1 MFDDRWTASQ
11 SGMSVSRPVMDA
23 DLLRSWQQTLAA
35 ALDPETAEAGRGV
48 DDRARVEALRALEE
62 LVCTAT
68 AAQARLAADLDASQ
82 RRRQAEQ
89 GVPAPRRG
97 RGVAAQVGL
106 ARRESHH
113 RGRRHLGLAKVVTR
127 ELPHTWTAWRTGRI
141 TEWTA
146 TLIARETAC
155 LSREHRAAVDQAVA
169 GDPARLEAMGLK
181 QVAGA
186 CQAAAAQLDPAAVVK
201 RRRRAEAD
209 RHVSLRPAPDSMTWL
224 TALLPVTDGVGVLA
238 ALTQAAAAG
247 RAAGDPRSKGQL
259 MADTLVAA
267 VLGTHH
273 NPPATPADRA
283 TPADPPT
290 SSGSHTQQPPAGG
303 GLNLNLT
310 MSDQALFGGEDAGDA
325 AEEPA
330 HLDGYGP
337 IPAELARELI
347 ADACDRGEKIWLRRL
362 YTHPVTGELVTMD
375 TRARLF
381 RNSLARFIRL
391 RDQTCRTPWCDA
403 PIRHTDHPL
412 PADEGGPTSGLNGQG
427 LCEACNYAKQA
438 PDWHAHPTE
447 PDADGHHGGH
457 QVETTTPTGHRYRS
471 RPPTMATIRET
482 PIRIDYVLTS

>member
-1 MFDDRWTASQ
+1 MFEDG
-11 SGMSVSRPVMDA
+11 SGGGRPAWQAVMDA
-23 DLLRSWQQTLAA
+23 GLLRGWQRTLAA
-35 ALDPETAEAGRGV
+35 ALDPDSPNDSS

-89 GVPAPRRG
+89 GVPAAQRG

-113 RGRRHLGLAKVVTR
+113 RGRRHLGLARVVTR
-127 ELPHTWTAWRTGRI
+127 ELPHTWAAWRTGQI

-155 LSREHRAAVDQAVA
+155 LGREHRAAVDQAVA
-169 GDPARLEAMGLK
+169 GDPAKLAAMGLK
-181 QVAGA
+181 QVVSA
-186 CQAAAAQLDPAAVVK
+186 CQAAATRLDPAAVVK
-201 RRRRAEAD
+201 RRRRAESD

-224 TALLPVTDGVGVLA
+224 TALLPVKDGVGIIA

-259 MADTLVAA
+259 MADTLADTLVDA
-267 VLGTHH
+267 VLGT
-273 NPPATPADRA
+273 RA
-283 TPADPPT
+283 TPTGQA
-290 SSGSHTQQPPAGG
+290 SQASQASLAGRAQEPARG

-347 ADACDRGEKIWLRRL
+347 ADACDRQEKIWLRRL

-403 PIRHTDHPL
+403 PIRHTDHPV

-447 PDADGHHGGH
+447 PQPSGHPHRH

-471 RPPTMATIRET
+471 RPPTVATIRET
-482 PIRIDYVLTS
+482 PHRIDFVLSS